1 MDIIPQNS
9 HSTNFIAALTIFQHR
24 RDMAIGLTHITTRQR
39 GLIWYYNTILSQH
52 LKNAALYGALKG
64 IQKQMAE
71 IMVEAQSASLDRQR
85 QLLLEAMALQEKMGK
100 WQRQISNT

>member
-1 MDIIPQNS
+1 MDS
-9 HSTNFIAALTIFQHR
+9 SELRTLNFIGALALYQNR
-24 RDMAIGLTHITTRQR
+24 RDKAVGISHISRQQR

-85 QLLLEAMALQEKMGK
+85 QLLLEAMTLQEKMET